1 MSRTAS
7 RKQLL
12 ITTLAILLFL
22 AILCLF
28 LAHVSHEHRRRQRE
42 NAVYSMVLTAAGTF
56 GVSPAMV
63 LAVIRTES
71 DFHPNAY
78 SAAGAVGLM
87 QILPETFL
95 YLREEKLNE
104 KLSEQDLWEPEVN
117 IRYGTYYLSYLFSR
131 FGNWQVA
138 LAAYNAGEGRVE
150 KWLKDSALSDGV
162 HLLDIPYPETKQYV
176 AVTME
181 AYREYL
187 EKYNFKE

>member
-1 MSRTAS
+1 
-7 RKQLL
+7 
-12 ITTLAILLFL
+12 
-22 AILCLF
+22 
-28 LAHVSHEHRRRQRE
+28 
-42 NAVYSMVLTAAGTF
+42 MVLTAAGTF

-71 DFHPNAY
+71 DFHPNAH
-78 SAAGAVGLM
+78 SVAGAVGLM
-87 QILPETFL
+87 QILPETFA

-104 KLSEQDLWEPEVN
+104 KLSEHDLWQPEVN

-131 FGNWQVA
+131 FGNWQVT

-150 KWLKDSALSDGV
+150 KWLNDSSLSDGV

-176 AVTME
+176 AVTLK